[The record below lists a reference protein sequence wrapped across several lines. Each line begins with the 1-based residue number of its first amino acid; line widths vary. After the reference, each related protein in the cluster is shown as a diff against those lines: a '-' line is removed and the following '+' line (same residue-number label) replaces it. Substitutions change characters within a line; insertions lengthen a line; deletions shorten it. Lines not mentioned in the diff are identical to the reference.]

1 MWMFLTGSY
10 SKYAASCKV
19 FFFSMWTQVLLFE
32 KPMFQGECIEI
43 EKTFTT
49 LMKERKRKM
58 KKWELRVLTAPGE
71 RDSVLS
77 VHWRSE
83 WPVSTFF
90 YSTATLLDFVFLFW
104 SQVWKDSQTIN
115 MSPNYCRSTHTLIS
129 WCFIAFSWIQQWFLL
144 LFIYSW
150 VGYSAPGFEGRQYLL
165 EEGEYADFSDWGGLE
180 DRFLSI
186 RPVLA
191 VCIRRLNQRVQ
202 D

>member
-1 MWMFLTGSY
+1 MQQAV
-10 SKYAASCKV
+10 KCC
-19 FFFSMWTQVLLFE
+19 FFSMWTQVLLFE

-43 EKTFTT
+43 EKDIYNFDEGEEEKNEEDETESPDSTR
-49 LMKERKRKM
+49 RKR
-58 KKWELRVLTAPGE
+58 LS
-71 RDSVLS
+71 SVGSLKILS
-77 VHWRSE
+77 GLWVH
-83 WPVSTFF
+83 FF
-90 YSTATLLDFVFLFW
+90 TVQLHCRILFFCFGLK
-104 SQVWKDSQTIN
+104 VWKDSQTIN